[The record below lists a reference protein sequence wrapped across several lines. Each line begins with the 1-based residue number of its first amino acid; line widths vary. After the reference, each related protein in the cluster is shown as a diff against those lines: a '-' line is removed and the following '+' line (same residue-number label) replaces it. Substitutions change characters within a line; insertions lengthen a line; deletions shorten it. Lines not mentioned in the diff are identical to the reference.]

1 MLFSFFLWLLTRSK
15 PYFSAVGLLCGFLL
29 IGAYGDLGTEVHALS
44 LFEIS
49 NMVGVA
55 ILLRPL
61 IAALPVSFFLMREW
75 GTKYYQSALLHGSCL
90 RYSLS
95 KPVAVFAVGFSVPL
109 LANLL
114 LFITI
119 LVVSPAQIFNLNYPT
134 CGGVFPNLVNSG
146 HTNLALVLY
155 ILWYSLAGGIWAVI
169 DLCVSLLTTN
179 GYVLVAAPFLLERVF
194 SYMIQAAG
202 RTKPF
207 LNYFDTSLTFAL
219 RQKNGVL
226 IHLLICVFL
235 CAFAALS
242 VHAAL
247 KRRLRHG

>member
-1 MLFSFFLWLLTRSK
+1 MLFSFFVRLLIRSK
-15 PYFSAVGLLCGFLL
+15 SYLASVGVLYLFLL
-29 IGAYGDLGTEVHALS
+29 IGAYEDLGVEVHALS
-44 LFEIS
+44 IFEVS

-75 GTKYYQSALLHGSCL
+75 GSKYYQMILMRGSCL
-90 RYSLS
+90 QYSLS
-95 KPVAVFAVGFSVPL
+95 KSVAVFIVGFSVPL

-119 LVVSPAQIFNLNYPT
+119 LVISPAQIFNLSYPT
-134 CGGVFPNLVNSG
+134 SGGVFPNLVNNG
-146 HTNLALVLY
+146 HANLALLLY
-155 ILWYSLAGGIWAVI
+155 ILWYSLAGGIWAVMN
-169 DLCVSLLTTN
+169 LGVSLLTTN
-179 GYVLVAAPFLLERVF
+179 GYVLVSAPFLLERVF
-194 SYMIQAAG
+194 SYIIQASS

-207 LNYFDTSLTFAL
+207 LNYLDSSQGYAL
-219 RQKNGVL
+219 RHKNGVL
-226 IHLLICVFL
+226 IHLLLCVFL

-242 VHAAL
+242 VHAAT